1 MSGQDGPPAWIWQ
14 RTSGH
19 ERITKANSRSLIRDQ
34 HRRGDALIT
43 VEMASPEI
51 AGKHRFSELGISHH
65 RFLPGVAVVVD
76 RATAGGRRRRT
87 ILASSPSKS
96 ALVGG

>member
-1 MSGQDGPPAWIWQ
+1 
-14 RTSGH
+14 
-19 ERITKANSRSLIRDQ
+19 
-34 HRRGDALIT
+34 
-43 VEMASPEI
+43 MASPEI